1 MYYMDGMDGWIDT
14 GEVHL
19 TADILSN
26 TMYFRLR
33 PCKIQRAFFLATVV
47 CHVIIIFQPRARE
60 YSTAKNTTQIRG
72 YLPARAVES
81 LHICCCLVL
90 QDLLQSCSRGGR
102 RIVQDMCWDS

>member
-1 MYYMDGMDGWIDT
+1 MMISNAAEKLRSKCAMPLDVLHGWNGWIDT

-47 CHVIIIFQPRARE
+47 CRVIIIYQPRARE

-72 YLPARAVES
+72 YLP
-81 LHICCCLVL
+81 
-90 QDLLQSCSRGGR
+90 
-102 RIVQDMCWDS
+102 